1 MKITFSTDTA
11 AFEEYGMAFQTRH
24 IFQDILGG
32 LERREISGVI
42 KDLDGNKIGKWE
54 VTTNDQ
60 TTSV

>member
-54 VTTNDQ
+54 VQDNDN
-60 TTSV
+60 SI

>member
-1 MKITFSTDTA
+1 MKITFNTDTA

-24 IFQDILGG
+24 IFQDILGH
-32 LERREISGVI
+32 LECRHTSGII

-54 VTTNDQ
+54 VTNNDK